1 MNSGLQHEIP
11 GARLMVEMA
20 KNSVKSLYF
29 RLFLNREYQIEKR
42 LHDGEDNFQ

>member
-1 MNSGLQHEIP
+1 
-11 GARLMVEMA
+11 MVEMA

-29 RLFLNREYQIEKR
+29 RLSLNREYPIEKR

>member
-1 MNSGLQHEIP
+1 
-11 GARLMVEMA
+11 MVEME

-29 RLFLNREYQIEKR
+29 RLSLNRENHIEKR

>member
-1 MNSGLQHEIP
+1 
-11 GARLMVEMA
+11 MVEMT

-29 RLFLNREYQIEKR
+29 RLSLNREYQIEKR